1 MNSIKPKESR
11 LKQFTT
17 NPKKA
22 LWTLALPILAGMA
35 IQTVY
40 TLVDM
45 IYIGRLGGDAIAAVA
60 FNMPLLFFV
69 LGLSM
74 GLGSGVTASI
84 ARFIGADDKVNA
96 DNSAEHSL
104 LIAFVISVIMVV
116 TGLVFGKQMLAIL
129 GTTDEILDMAWSYLR
144 IITIG
149 LFFMIFSGFF
159 RSILAG
165 EGDMKKAMLI
175 SAIGTILNIILDPIF
190 IFVLG
195 YGVMG
200 AAIATVIS
208 QITVFTIFIYIFL
221 VKEQTYISFKLKDF
235 SWSKYIFYDIIKVGV
250 PASMAMIIMS
260 VGQAVFNKILVSYSA
275 YSVAAYQIGGR
286 IDMVIFLPIM
296 AIAIALT
303 TLVGMFYGANDNK
316 NVLFIIKYGMS
327 SSFLITL
334 ICSILIF
341 SFAPI
346 IVQAFSDEMIIKQIA
361 VKYLRIIVLI
371 YPLISIGMTSG
382 RVLQGLGLGLP
393 MLVTTIIR
401 VLGVSAPLA
410 LIFNYVFNK
419 PIEWVW
425 YAMVISTVI
434 AVTVA
439 TLWLRFELKR
449 RQIIKL
455 NS

>member
-1 MNSIKPKESR
+1 MKSTLPKESR
-11 LKQFTT
+11 LKKFTN

-35 IQTVY
+35 IQTIY

-60 FNMPLLFFV
+60 FNMPLLFFI

-104 LIAFVISVIMVV
+104 LIAFIISIIMVI
-116 TGLVFGKQMLAIL
+116 TGLIFGKQMLKLL
-129 GTTDEILDMAWSYLR
+129 GTTPEILNMAWSYLR
-144 IITIG
+144 IIAIG
-149 LFFMIFSGFF
+149 LFFMIFSVFF

-208 QITVFTIFIYIFL
+208 QVIVFTIFIYIFL
-221 VKEQTYISFKLKDF
+221 VKEQTYVSFELKDF
-235 SWSKYIFYDIIKVGV
+235 SWSNYILYDIIKVGV

-260 VGQAVFNKILVSYSA
+260 AGQAVFNKILVSYSA

-286 IDMVIFLPIM
+286 IDMLIFLPIM

-303 TLVGMFYGANDNK
+303 TLVGMFYGANDNE
-316 NVLFIIKYGMS
+316 NVKFIIKYGMS
-327 SSFLITL
+327 RSFFITVISSM
-334 ICSILIF
+334 LIF
-341 SFAPI
+341 VFAPT
-346 IVQAFSDEMIIKQIA
+346 IVQAFSKEVVIQQIA
-361 VKYLRIIVLI
+361 VKYLRIIVFI

-382 RVLQGLGLGLP
+382 RVMQGLGLGLP

-401 VLGVSAPLA
+401 VLGLSAPLA
-410 LIFNYVFNK
+410 LIFNYVFHK

-434 AVTVA
+434 AVA
-439 TLWLRFELKR
+439 IAMLWLRIVLKQR
-449 RQIIKL
+449 KIIIF